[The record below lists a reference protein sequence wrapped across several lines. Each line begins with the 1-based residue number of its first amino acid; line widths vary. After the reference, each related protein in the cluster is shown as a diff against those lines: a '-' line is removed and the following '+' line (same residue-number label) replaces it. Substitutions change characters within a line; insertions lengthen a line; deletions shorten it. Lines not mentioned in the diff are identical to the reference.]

1 MAELGST
8 SESGDEGRFALPGID
23 SKGNFS
29 NFVEGA
35 LKDIMELD
43 FMEVASSGSSGQCSA
58 HDRGISYNDLL

>member
-1 MAELGST
+1 MKADLHYLGST
-8 SESGDEGRFALPGID
+8 QGR
-23 SKGNFS
+23 NFS

-43 FMEVASSGSSGQCSA
+43 FMEVASSGSSGQCNELCSA

>member
-1 MAELGST
+1 MKADLHYLEST
-8 SESGDEGRFALPGID
+8 QGR
-23 SKGNFS
+23 NFS